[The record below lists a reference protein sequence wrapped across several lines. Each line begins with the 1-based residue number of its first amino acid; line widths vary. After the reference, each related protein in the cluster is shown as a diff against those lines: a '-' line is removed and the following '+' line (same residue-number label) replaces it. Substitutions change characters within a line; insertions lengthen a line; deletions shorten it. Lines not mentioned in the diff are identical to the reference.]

1 MEVNAKLDI
10 FATSG
15 FDCCCY
21 IWSFNNFKKV
31 GSLILGIDKNWA
43 LHIDETEKL
52 EEKKK
57 ECDELLDLY
66 LFFII
71 YYYFR
76 VKSKDYQKMF

>member
-1 MEVNAKLDI
+1 
-10 FATSG
+10 
-15 FDCCCY
+15 
-21 IWSFNNFKKV
+21 V